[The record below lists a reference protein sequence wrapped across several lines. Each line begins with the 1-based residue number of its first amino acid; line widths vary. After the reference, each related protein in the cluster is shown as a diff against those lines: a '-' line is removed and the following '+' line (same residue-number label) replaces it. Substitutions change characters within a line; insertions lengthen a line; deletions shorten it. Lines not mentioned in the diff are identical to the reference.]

1 MLPGYTSED
10 VDARLAEALQR
21 RGYDV
26 ETAVAAGLL
35 EASDEEQL
43 AYVVSHNE
51 HWLLTTLD
59 TLLGCMLCGWRL
71 AGSTGYHHS
80 HWAFV
85 CSWHSGWAGTKL
97 CPTLNLR
104 SD

>member
-26 ETAVAAGLL
+26 ETAVAASLL

-43 AYVVSHNE
+43 AYAVSQQQALVTHNIRHSPRVHAVWVEAGRE
-51 HWLLTTLD
+51 HWVSSFS
-59 TLLGCMLCGWRL
+59 LGIRL
-71 AGSTGYHHS
+71 
-80 HWAFV
+80 
-85 CSWHSGWAGTKL
+85 
-97 CPTLNLR
+97 
-104 SD
+104 